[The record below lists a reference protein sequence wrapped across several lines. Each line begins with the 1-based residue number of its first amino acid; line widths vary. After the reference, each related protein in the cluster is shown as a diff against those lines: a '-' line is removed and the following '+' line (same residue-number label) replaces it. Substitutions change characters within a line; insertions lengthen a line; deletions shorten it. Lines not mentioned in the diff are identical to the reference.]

1 LTPFPDLTLTKS
13 LVSSLDDQ
21 ALIDGLV
28 FEAWRTADEAW
39 SWILG
44 AELDV
49 DVGCETK
56 AAIHFI
62 AGAKIT
68 GRRYDRNSQPSL
80 SNTRT

>member
-28 FEAWRTADEAW
+28 FEAWRTADEAR

-44 AELDV
+44 AELTLRWV
-49 DVGCETK
+49 
-56 AAIHFI
+56 
-62 AGAKIT
+62 AKPRRRST
-68 GRRYDRNSQPSL
+68 SSPGRRLPGEG
-80 SNTRT
+80 TTEI